1 MDHTAATPTDA
12 TSLPHAY
19 SPLLV
24 LLSIAIAIL
33 AAYAALDL
41 AGRTSASEGRVRLIW
56 IGAGAFALG
65 LGIWSMHY
73 VGMLAL
79 TLPVRV
85 LYDLPTVLLSLLAA
99 ILASGVALLFVSRS
113 ALRPWPVFASSLVM
127 GAGISAMHYIGM
139 AAMRLPAICRYDLRV
154 VAASILVAIVV
165 SVAALLITFRL
176 RTAEREFSP
185 TKIAGAIV
193 MGFAVASM
201 HYTGMAAVSFIPA
214 PLTEDISRSIE
225 VTSLGAFGIAIVASV
240 VLAVVTI
247 TSVLDRKFSAQAAQ
261 LALSHERYR
270 LVFERSMSPLHRS
283 TLDGLILD
291 CNDACARA
299 LGYASR
305 APTLAARARIEFVES
320 ADEEN
325 HLDSLS
331 TYRQLTDFEAR
342 LRRRDGRPIWVLQNA
357 NLIDESGAASPTS
370 QVIEGSF
377 VDISSRK
384 EIERE
389 LERTK
394 QLAESAS
401 AAKREF
407 LAAMSHEIRTPMNGV
422 IGMADL
428 LLDTSLN
435 SEQREF
441 ALTLRHSAN
450 ALLAIIN
457 DILDFSKIEAGKM
470 AIDPIPCALDTV
482 IYEVAELLHAKTR
495 EKELDF
501 AVRYAPSLP
510 SRFIADPGR
519 IRQILMNLLGNAIK
533 FTAKGGIQLSV
544 EPDVSSE
551 GEAEV
556 DGKGDAFSTE
566 GSAAPLS
573 IRVKFSISDT
583 GIGIPEEKLSSVFE
597 KFTQADASTTRH
609 YGGTGLG
616 LAISARLTELMGGK
630 MGVQSTVGKGSTFWF
645 TLPLHVDSAVAGA
658 TEVSGFDMRS
668 ARILQIDK
676 NDANRHT
683 LSEQFDHW
691 KLRNPRLRLRRRSAH
706 PTSRG
711 PFAQVIPSTS
721 RSSTTRSPAPTLNP
735 LGARHQ
741 VRFAARTHATRHAFI
756 SRPARRR
763 APGQRSRIRAA
774 HLVRPVRQSFACSR
788 SALRAVWAN
797 AQDPISNSSGS
808 LRATP
813 LAERISPSSSPGVK
827 FPRRRF
833 HAGAPR
839 STLPAPHSSTP
850 APRQRASLRPPP
862 ATTSRTAIA
871 TDNSVRRLLLVEDNA
886 VNQPR
891 RLAHAPTARL
901 YRRIR
906 DRRQK
911 AVDMVAA
918 NRYDLVFMDC
928 QMPVMD
934 GYEATEQIRRT
945 GAARSPRRHRRHD
958 RQRAMQTDRERCIE
972 SGMDDYV
979 SKPINKSGDRRRPP
993 PPPLRLRHPVRR
1005 TSPPVKWKLETGKWK
1020 QSIPPTIRY
1029 NYMYL

>member
-1 MDHTAATPTDA
+1 MHRRAHSLVTLAANLNLRFLHAWPHAMNHTAASGASA
-12 TSLPHAY
+12 TLHHSY
-19 SPLLV
+19 SPSLV
-24 LLSIAIAIL
+24 FLSITIAIF
-33 AAYAALDL
+33 ASYAALDL
-41 AGRTSASEGRVRLIW
+41 AGRTSASEGRLRFIW
-56 IGAGAFALG
+56 TGAGAFAMG

-73 VGMLAL
+73 VGMLAMI
-79 TLPVRV
+79 LPVRV
-85 LYDLPTVLLSLLAA
+85 LYDLPTVLLSLFAA

-139 AAMRLPAICRYDLRV
+139 AAMRLPAVCVYNLTI
-154 VAASILVAIVV
+154 VAASIFVAVVV
-165 SVAALLITFRL
+165 SIVALLLAFRL
-176 RTAEREFSP
+176 RDNNREFSLP
-185 TKIAGAIV
+185 KIASAVV

-201 HYTGMAAVSFIPA
+201 HYTGMAAVSFVPA
-214 PLTEDISRSIE
+214 PLIDDTSHSIE
-225 VTSLGAFGIAIVASV
+225 VTWLGALCIALVAAV
-240 VLAVVTI
+240 TLAVVTV
-247 TSVLDRKFSAQAAQ
+247 TAVLDRKFSAQAVQ
-261 LALSHERYR
+261 LALTHERYR

-291 CNDACARA
+291 CNDACERA

-305 APTLAARARIEFVES
+305 SDALAAQARIAFVES

-401 AAKREF
+401 AAKSEF

-470 AIDPIPCALDTV
+470 TIDPIPCALDTV

-501 AVRYAPSLP
+501 TVRYTPSLP

-533 FTAKGGIQLSV
+533 FTARGAIQLNV
-544 EPDVSSE
+544 EADS
-551 GEAEV
+551 A
-556 DGKGDAFSTE
+556 
-566 GSAAPLS
+566 SAAAADENFANASQL
-573 IRVKFSISDT
+573 IRVKFSVSDT
-583 GIGIPEEKLSSVFE
+583 GIGIHEEKLNSVFE

-630 MGVQSTVGKGSTFWF
+630 IGVQSKFGAGSTFWF
-645 TLPLHVDSAVAGA
+645 ALPLVVDSAALDPAAPQLDLNSLRVLY
-658 TEVSGFDMRS
+658 V
-668 ARILQIDK
+668 DK
-676 NDANRHT
+676 NAANRHT
-683 LSEQFDHW
+683 LSEQFNHW
-691 KLRNPRLRLRRRSAH
+691 KLRNSDCDSAEEALTLLRGAHRTSDPFHIAIIDDQISGADPESLARAIRSDSQFA
-706 PTSRG
+706 PTQLIMLSSRG
-711 PFAQVIPSTS
+711 Q
-721 RSSTTRSPAPTLNP
+721 R
-735 LGARHQ
+735 GDARR
-741 VRFAARTHATRHAFI
+741 VSEAGFAAY
-756 SRPARRR
+756 
-763 APGQRSRIRAA
+763 
-774 HLVRPVRQSFACSR
+774 LVRPVRQSFMLE
-788 SALRAVWAN
+788 ALRAVWAN
-797 AQDPISNSSGS
+797 AQDPSQIHPLVTRHS
-808 LRATP
+808 
-813 LAERISPSSSPGVK
+813 LAERISPTAGREISSASVS
-827 FPRRRF
+827 
-833 HAGAPR
+833 AGA
-839 STLPAPHSSTP
+839 SQLNLPAPHSPLQRFDSTP
-850 APRQRASLRPPP
+850 HLDSTGA
-862 ATTSRTAIA
+862 TSRTAVA

-886 VNQPR
+886 VNQLVASR
-891 RLAHAPTARL
+891 MLQRLGFTVEFAT
-901 YRRIR
+901 
-906 DRRQK
+906 DGKQ

-934 GYEATEQIRRT
+934 GYQATEQIRRT
-945 GAARSPRRHRRHD
+945 EPPDRHVVIVAMTAN
-958 RQRAMQTDRERCIE
+958 AMQTDRERCIE

-979 SKPINKSGDRRRPP
+979 SKPINKSEIVAVLRRHLSASVIQSAE
-993 PPPLRLRHPVRR
+993 PLL
-1005 TSPPVKWKLETGKWK
+1005 
-1020 QSIPPTIRY
+1020 Q
-1029 NYMYL
+1029 

>member
-1 MDHTAATPTDA
+1 VTNLVALRILVAAWRAGTAASPVARSPFHAHSLSSTANAAISTIIANAHLRTLIVWPQIMDHATAPAGAAT
-12 TSLPHAY
+12 LPHSY
-19 SPLLV
+19 SPLLI

-99 ILASGVALLFVSRS
+99 VLASAVALLFVSRDQMRIRS
-113 ALRPWPVFASSLVM
+113 VIASSIVM
-127 GAGISAMHYIGM
+127 GTGIAAMHYIGM
-139 AAMRLPAICRYDLRV
+139 AAMRLPAICRYDPRIV
-154 VAASILVAIVV
+154 VASILIAIVV

-176 RTAEREFSP
+176 RTVVREFSP

-193 MGFAVASM
+193 MGFAIASM
-201 HYTGMAAVSFIPA
+201 HYTGMSAVSFVPA
-214 PLTEDISRSIE
+214 PLTGDISRSIE

-283 TLDGLILD
+283 TLEGLILD

-299 LGYASR
+299 LGYESR
-305 APTLAARARIEFVES
+305 SDAIAARARIEFVES

-325 HLDSLS
+325 YTDSLT

-342 LRRRDGRPIWVLQNA
+342 LRRLDGRPIWVLQNA
-357 NLIDESGAASPTS
+357 NLVDESGSA
-370 QVIEGSF
+370 QQIIEGSF

-389 LERTK
+389 LQRTK
-394 QLAESAS
+394 QHAESAS
-401 AAKREF
+401 ASKSEF

-428 LLDTSLN
+428 LLDTALN

-482 IYEVAELLHAKTR
+482 IYEVAELLHSKMR

-519 IRQILMNLLGNAIK
+519 IRQILLNLLGNAIK
-533 FTAKGGIQLSV
+533 FTVKGGIRLSV
-544 EPDVSSE
+544 EPDPSHNA
-551 GEAEV
+551 GATTTQ
-556 DGKGDAFSTE
+556 DPAGQT
-566 GSAAPLS
+566 
-573 IRVKFSISDT
+573 IQVKFSVSDT
-583 GIGIPEEKLSSVFE
+583 GIGIPEEKLSSIFE

-616 LAISARLTELMGGK
+616 LAISARLTEIMGGK
-630 MGVQSTVGKGSTFWF
+630 MGVQSAVGEGSTFWL
-645 TLPLHVDSAVAGA
+645 TIPLPVDTAAPEMPAPPFDLTALRFLH
-658 TEVSGFDMRS
+658 
-668 ARILQIDK
+668 I
-676 NDANRHT
+676 DANAANRRV
-683 LSEQFDHW
+683 LYEQFQHW
-691 KLRNPRLRLRRRSAH
+691 RLRHAECASGEEALNLLRTAQRDGHPFHFAILDDQIAGTDAESLAH
-706 PTSRG
+706 AIKSDSQLAGTLLIILSSRG
-711 PFAQVIPSTS
+711 
-721 RSSTTRSPAPTLNP
+721 
-735 LGARHQ
+735 
-741 VRFAARTHATRHAFI
+741 
-756 SRPARRR
+756 
-763 APGQRSRIRAA
+763 QRGDAHRAA
-774 HLVRPVRQSFACSR
+774 DAGFSAYLVRPVRPSLMFE
-788 SALRAVWAN
+788 ALRAVWAN
-797 AQDPISNSSGS
+797 AQDPTHTHTLVTRHS
-808 LRATP
+808 
-813 LAERISPSSSPGVK
+813 LAERVAPTSSHQDLKGSAPVDL
-827 FPRRRF
+827 RRSE
-833 HAGAPR
+833 GPD
-839 STLPAPHSSTP
+839 SGTP
-850 APRQRASLRPPP
+850 LHDAPPP
-862 ATTSRTAIA
+862 HAASQVSANVSA
-871 TDNSVRRLLLVEDNA
+871 ARLLLVEDNA
-886 VNQPR
+886 VNQLVASR
-891 RLAHAPTARL
+891 MLQRLGFTVEFAT
-901 YRRIR
+901 
-906 DRRQK
+906 DGKK

-934 GYEATEQIRRT
+934 GYQATEQIRRSEPT
-945 GAARSPRRHRRHD
+945 DRHVVIVAMTANAMQSD
-958 RQRAMQTDRERCIE
+958 RQRCLDA
-972 SGMDDYV
+972 GMDDYV
-979 SKPINKSGDRRRPP
+979 SKPINKSEVVAVLKRHLPASLP
-993 PPPLRLRHPVRR
+993 EPLL
-1005 TSPPVKWKLETGKWK
+1005 
-1020 QSIPPTIRY
+1020 Q
-1029 NYMYL
+1029 